1 MIGRFRLAAAV
12 LAGVLLAAGCA
23 SGSGTSASG
32 AGGSGTG
39 GSGTGGQTGKPAS
52 GGAGAVTNL
61 TVGTS
66 PTLSNASLFLASEG
80 GTFAKNKLSV
90 TTQVMTSGAQAIPLL
105 LNGQIQFTAA
115 DPVAAIVAISRKVPL
130 VIVAQ
135 GNVVP
140 ADPAKDASGLLVRAD
155 SGISTAQDL
164 AGKTV
169 AVNSLGS
176 LAQIGT
182 EQSIDAAGGDASKVK
197 FVELPIPQMV
207 AAVKGGQVNAAVPSE
222 PYVTQ
227 GKQAGLKDIMPVL
240 SKSLPGAPMLVY
252 LASQAFVASHPDVVR
267 AFAASITAAN
277 TTLSTDVQLIR
288 EVGAKSTP
296 ETPALLAK
304 IVLPTFVSSGI
315 DLGAVRTLM
324 DAMVKYKILQKPVDV
339 GKYVFTAQ

>member
-1 MIGRFRLAAAV
+1 MIGRFRLAAAAM
-12 LAGVLLAAGCA
+12 AGVLLAAGCA
-23 SGSGTSASG
+23 SASG
-32 AGGSGTG
+32 NS
-39 GSGTGGQTGKPAS
+39 GQTAKPQS
-52 GGAGAVTNL
+52 AGSAGVTSL

-66 PTLSNASLFLASEG
+66 PTLSNASLFLASEN

-90 TTQVMTSGAQAIPLL
+90 ATQVMTSGAQAIPLL

-115 DPVAAIVAISRKVPL
+115 DPVAAIVAISKNVPL

-140 ADPAKDASGLLVRAD
+140 ADPAKDASGLLVRAN

-169 AVNSLGS
+169 AVNALGS

-182 EQSIDAAGGDASKVK
+182 EQSIDAAGGDASAVK

-207 AAVKGGQVNAAVPSE
+207 AAIKGGQVNAATPSE

-240 SKSLPGAPMLVY
+240 SKSLPGTPMLVY
-252 LASQAFVASHPDVVR
+252 LASKSYVASHPDVVR

-277 TTLSTDVQLIR
+277 TTLSTDAAMIR
-288 EVGAKSTP
+288 QVGAKSTP
-296 ETPALLAK
+296 ESPAVLAK
-304 IVLPTFVSSGI
+304 IVLPTFIASGI
-315 DLGAVRTLM
+315 DLKAMQTLI
-324 DAMVKYKILQKPVDV
+324 DLMVKYKVLQKPVDV
-339 GKYVFTAQ
+339 ATYVKTP

>member
-1 MIGRFRLAAAV
+1 MIGRFRVAAPA

-23 SGSGTSASG
+23 SASG
-32 AGGSGTG
+32 NS
-39 GSGTGGQTGKPAS
+39 GQTAKSPS
-52 GGAGAVTNL
+52 AGSAGVTSL

-66 PTLSNASLFLASEG
+66 PTLSNASLFLASEN
-80 GTFAKNKLSV
+80 GTFAKHNLSV
-90 TTQVMTSGAQAIPLL
+90 ATQVMTSGAQAVPLL

-115 DPVAAIVAISRKVPL
+115 DPVAAIVAISKNVPL

-140 ADPAKDASGLLVRAD
+140 ADPAKDAAGLLVRAD

-169 AVNSLGS
+169 AVNALGS
-176 LAQIGT
+176 LAQIGA

-207 AAVKGGQVNAAVPSE
+207 AAVKGGQVNAAAPSE

-227 GKQAGLKDIMPVL
+227 GKQAGLKDIMPIL

-252 LASQAFVASHPDVVR
+252 LASKSYVASHPGVVR
-267 AFAASITAAN
+267 AFTASLNAAN
-277 TTLSTDVQLIR
+277 SALSTDTQMIR
-288 EVGAKSTP
+288 QVGAKSTP
-296 ETPALLAK
+296 ESAAVLAK

-315 DLGAVRTLM
+315 DLNAMQTLM
-324 DAMVKYKILQKPVDV
+324 DLMVKYKVLQKPIDV
-339 GKYVFTAQ
+339 ATHVKTP